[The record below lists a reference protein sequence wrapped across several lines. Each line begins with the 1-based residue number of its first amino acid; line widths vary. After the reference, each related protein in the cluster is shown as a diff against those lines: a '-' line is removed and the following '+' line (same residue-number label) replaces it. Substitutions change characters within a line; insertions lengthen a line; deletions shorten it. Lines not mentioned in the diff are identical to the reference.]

1 MCMFVGERE
10 IKELGVR
17 CSSRERGCPW
27 TGTIGTLDTHL
38 ATCEYLLVTCPNK
51 CEDDKDGGQAQLMR
65 KDLEEHVQSRCLK
78 RPFECSHCGEK
89 GTYAGI
95 TVEHYKVCDK
105 KMVACPNQ
113 GSGCLLSMERGK
125 TKRHVSVCEFI
136 KVSCA
141 YESLGCGV
149 RMMRKDVEKH
159 KREAREKH
167 LDLALDTVSSR
178 EEQHKTLSEGEALVF
193 KLPGY
198 ACKKEKDEIFY
209 STPFYTHPGGY
220 KVIIR
225 VYANGVAGG
234 AGTHVSVFT
243 KISEGRYDNQ
253 LSWPF
258 KGSVTY
264 QLLNQL
270 ADDRHHHIVSIFT
283 DTTDMQVGSC
293 TGPAQFLPHSSLC
306 PDPATNP
313 QYLLDD
319 TLYFRVS
326 VKVDNHKPWLVCT
339 DKINLDS
346 IKTINNNK
354 SLKDGEQFIFKVTGY
369 SARKATPYDYF
380 SDSFYT
386 SPGGFNMW
394 IRIYPNGYDTGTGTH
409 ISVLAKLLEGSYD
422 ASLSWP
428 FLGTVTFT
436 LLNELSDENHH
447 TKTLKF
453 NKKTDRNIGDGRGYP
468 RFISQSALSHDPE
481 KNTQYLK
488 NDTLY
493 FRVSVQV
500 KDSKPWLTCTNE

>member
-1 MCMFVGERE
+1 MCVFVGERE

-17 CSSRERGCPW
+17 CASRERGCPW

-51 CEDDKDGGQAQLMR
+51 CEDDKDGGQTQLMR

-78 RPFECSHCGEK
+78 RPFECPHCGEK
-89 GTYAGI
+89 GTYASI
-95 TVEHYKVCDK
+95 TVEHDKVCGN
-105 KMVACPNQ
+105 KMVACPNKE
-113 GSGCLLSMERGK
+113 SGCLSPVERGK
-125 TKRHVSVCEFI
+125 TKQHVSVCEFTE
-136 KVSCA
+136 VVCA
-141 YESLGCGV
+141 YERLGCGV

-198 ACKKEKDEIFY
+198 ASKKEDNETFY
-209 STPFYTHPGGY
+209 STQFYTHPGGY
-220 KVIIR
+220 KLCINVD
-225 VYANGVAGG
+225 ANGCGEG

-243 KISEGRYDNQ
+243 DISEGRYDNQ
-253 LSWPF
+253 LPWPF

-270 ADDRHHHIVSIFT
+270 ADDRHHHTVNIFT
-283 DTTDMQVGSC
+283 DTTDMQVGSSRGC
-293 TGPAQFLPHSSLC
+293 TQFLPHSSLC
-306 PDPATNP
+306 LDPATNM

-319 TLYFRVS
+319 VLYFRVS
-326 VKVDNHKPWLVCT
+326 VKVDNYKPWLVCT
-339 DKINLDS
+339 DKINMDS

-354 SLKDGEQFIFKVTGY
+354 TLKDGEQLVFEVTGY
-369 SARKATPYDYF
+369 CARKATANDYT
-380 SDSFYT
+380 SNSFYT
-386 SPGGFNMW
+386 CPGGYNMC
-394 IRIYPNGYDTGTGTH
+394 IEVYPNGPGTGTH
-409 ISVLAKLLEGSYD
+409 VSVYTRLIEGSYD
-422 ASLSWP
+422 DSLSWP

-436 LLNELSDENHH
+436 LLNQLSDENHH
-447 TKTLKF
+447 TMTLEYKKNSKF
-453 NKKTDRNIGDGRGYP
+453 GYAH
-468 RFISQSALSHDPE
+468 RSYGCVKFIPQSALSHDPVR
-481 KNTQYLK
+481 NTQYLK

-500 KDSKPWLTCTNE
+500 KDSKPWLTCTNA

>member
-1 MCMFVGERE
+1 MCMFVGEKE

-17 CSSRERGCPW
+17 CTSRERGCPW

-51 CEDDKDGGQAQLMR
+51 CEDDQYDGQTQLMR

-78 RPFECSHCGEK
+78 RAFDCPHCGEK
-89 GTYAGI
+89 GIYASI
-95 TVEHYKVCDK
+95 TVEHDKVCDK
-105 KMVACPNQ
+105 KMVVCPNQ
-113 GSGCLLSMERGK
+113 GSGCPLSGEQGK
-125 TKRHVSVCEFI
+125 TKQHVSVCEFTE
-136 KVSCA
+136 VACA

-167 LDLALDTVSSR
+167 LDLALHTVSSR

-198 ACKKEKDEIFY
+198 ASKKEKNERFY

-220 KVIIR
+220 KFSIR
-225 VYANGVAGG
+225 VYANGVIDG
-234 AGTHVSVFT
+234 AGTHVSVVT
-243 KISEGRYDNQ
+243 EISEGRYDNQ

-270 ADDRHHHIVSIFT
+270 ADDTHHHAVNVFT
-283 DTTDMQVGSC
+283 DTSDMQVGSC
-293 TGPAQFLPHSSLC
+293 RGYQQFFPHSSLC
-306 PDPATNP
+306 PGPATNT

-339 DKINLDS
+339 DKVNMDS

-354 SLKDGEQFIFKVTGY
+354 SLKDGEQIVIKVAGY
-369 SARKATPYDYF
+369 SSRKATANIYD

-386 SPGGFNMW
+386 SPGGYNMCV
-394 IRIYPNGYDTGTGTH
+394 RIYRNGYGHGTGTH
-409 ISVLAKLLEGSYD
+409 MSVSAKLLKGSYD

-428 FLGTVTFT
+428 FVGTVTFT
-436 LLNELSDENHH
+436 LLNQLSDENHR
-447 TKTLKF
+447 TMTLEC
-453 NKKTDRNIGDGRGYP
+453 KKTNNRNIGDDRGYP
-468 RFISQSALSHDPE
+468 RFISQSVLFQDPV

-500 KDSKPWLTCTNE
+500 KDSKPMADMY

>member
-1 MCMFVGERE
+1 MFVGERE

-17 CSSRERGCPW
+17 CASRERGCPW

-51 CEDDKDGGQAQLMR
+51 CEDDKDGELTQLMR

-78 RPFECSHCGEK
+78 RPFECPHCGEK
-89 GTYAGI
+89 GTYASI
-95 TVEHYKVCDK
+95 TAEHDKVCDK
-105 KMVACPNQ
+105 KMVACPNNR
-113 GSGCLLSMERGK
+113 SGCRLSVERGK
-125 TKRHVSVCEFI
+125 TKQHVSVCEFTE
-136 KVSCA
+136 VACA

-198 ACKKEKDEIFY
+198 ASKKEKNKRFY

-225 VYANGVAGG
+225 VYANGVDDG
-234 AGTHVSVFT
+234 AGTHVSVYT
-243 KISEGRYDNQ
+243 KISEGRYDNKLQ
-253 LSWPF
+253 WPF
-258 KGSVTY
+258 NGSVTY
-264 QLLNQL
+264 KLLNQL

-283 DTTDMQVGSC
+283 DTHDMQVGSC
-293 TGPAQFLPHSSLC
+293 SGCPQFLPHSSLC
-306 PDPATNP
+306 HDPATNT

-339 DKINLDS
+339 DKINMDS

-354 SLKDGEQFIFKVTGY
+354 SLKDGEQFVFKVTEY
-369 SARKATPYDYF
+369 SARKAMADDCT
-380 SDSFYT
+380 SDTFYT
-386 SPGGFNMW
+386 SPGGYNMC
-394 IRIYPNGYDTGTGTH
+394 IEVNPNGDGFGTGTH
-409 ISVLAKLLEGSYD
+409 VSVYARLLEGSYD

-428 FLGTVTFT
+428 FVGTVIFT
-436 LLNELSDENHH
+436 LLNQLSDENHH
-447 TKTLKF
+447 TKTLEF
-453 NKKTDRNIGDGRGYP
+453 KKTNNRNIGDEKGYP

-500 KDSKPWLTCTNE
+500 KDSKPWLTCTNI

>member
-1 MCMFVGERE
+1 MFVGERE
-10 IKELGVR
+10 IKELGVK
-17 CSSRERGCPW
+17 CASRERGCPW

-51 CEDDKDGGQAQLMR
+51 CEDDKDGGQTQLMR

-78 RPFECSHCGEK
+78 RPFECPHCGEK
-89 GTYAGI
+89 GTYASI
-95 TVEHYKVCDK
+95 TAEHNKTCEK
-105 KMVACPNQ
+105 KIVACPNQ
-113 GSGCLLSMERGK
+113 GSGCPLPVERGK
-125 TKRHVSVCEFI
+125 TKQHVSVCEFTE
-136 KVSCA
+136 VACA

-167 LDLALDTVSSR
+167 LDLSLDTVSSR

-198 ACKKEKDEIFY
+198 ASKKEEDETFY
-209 STPFYTHPGGY
+209 STPIYTHSGGY
-220 KVIIR
+220 KYSIR
-225 VYANGVAGG
+225 IDANGCGDG

-243 KISEGRYDNQ
+243 KISEGRYDDR
-253 LSWPF
+253 LPWPF

-270 ADDRHHHIVSIFT
+270 ADDRHHHLVNTFT
-283 DTTDMQVGSC
+283 DTSDMQVGSC
-293 TGPAQFLPHSSLC
+293 RGYQRFLPHSSLC

-339 DKINLDS
+339 DKINMDS

-354 SLKDGEQFIFKVTGY
+354 TLKNGEQFVFKVTEY
-369 SARKATPYDYF
+369 SIKKDAKLWSYSSA
-380 SDSFYT
+380 FYT
-386 SPGGFNMW
+386 SPGGYNMC
-394 IRIYPNGYDTGTGTH
+394 IKIYPNGDGSVSGTH
-409 ISVLAKLLEGSYD
+409 VSVYAKLLKGSYD

-428 FLGTVTFT
+428 FVGTVTIT
-436 LLNELSDENHH
+436 LLNQLSNENHH
-447 TKTLKF
+447 TKTLEF
-453 NKKTDRNIGDGRGYP
+453 TKTDNHNIGDDRGYP
-468 RFISQSALSHDPE
+468 WFISQSVLSQDPV